1 MFFRKVP
8 KKIGLYYYKCA
19 NAGDIVNSS
28 LIYDLFGIKV
38 ELESFTSSDMISIG
52 SVLERIV
59 SGSITGKR
67 DKELQSEAD
76 VNKKIIVWGTGFMY
90 AYDDYSKMNFI
101 RPAKIL
107 AVRGELTRKACEK
120 ITGKKIKCVTAD
132 PGILAPFLLDKMP
145 EKKYKIGIIPHF
157 REYEVE
163 EYLEQY
169 KKIGSKYNNSVII
182 NLGEEPTEVLKKI
195 ASCETIMSTSLH
207 GLIFADS
214 LGVPSL
220 WCEFTD
226 KVIGKGYKFRDYYSA
241 YGLTAEPFDLHSEK
255 LPTVEDIKNNYKI
268 KHSDVIRKQEQLIK
282 CFPYQNKRTKALI
295 KSLRYGGFCK

>member
-1 MFFRKVP
+1 MFFKRVP
-8 KKIGLYYYKCA
+8 DKIGLYYYKCA
-19 NAGDIVNSS
+19 NAGDIVNAT
-28 LIYDLFGIKV
+28 LIYDLFGIRV
-38 ELESFTSSDMISIG
+38 EQQSFTVSDMIAIG

-59 SGSITGKR
+59 SGSTTGKR
-67 DKELQSEAD
+67 DKELQAEAD
-76 VNKKIIVWGTGFMY
+76 SKKRITVWGTGLMFG
-90 AYDDYSKMNFI
+90 YDDYSAMKFI
-101 RPAKIL
+101 RPVDIR

-120 ITGKKIKCVTAD
+120 IAGKNVKCVTAD
-132 PGILAPFLLDKMP
+132 PGILAPFLLDEIP

-169 KKIGSKYNNSVII
+169 KEIGSKYENSII
-182 NLGEEPTEVLKKI
+182 IDLSEEPTEVLKKI

-214 LGVPSL
+214 FGVPSM

-226 KVIGKGYKFRDYYSA
+226 KVIGNGYKFRDYYSA

-255 LPTVEDIKNNYKI
+255 LPTVDDIKNNYKVKYSDII
-268 KHSDVIRKQEQLIK
+268 KKQEQLIK
-282 CFPYQNKRTKALI
+282 CFPYQNKRTRALI
-295 KSLRYGGFCK
+295 KSIRHGGFCK